1 MLLSQQNMIS
11 HWLECGQ
18 VRKKQ
23 KVHEAQFA
31 DIKREVIIMKN
42 QIREKKEDTPIQS
55 LKNEI
60 RQQRTQI
67 E

>member
-1 MLLSQQNMIS
+1 MTKASIASNTLELELS
-11 HWLECGQ
+11 Q

-23 KVHEAQFA
+23 KVNEAQLA

-42 QIREKKEDTPIQS
+42 QIQEKKEDAPIQS
-55 LKNEI
+55 LKNEN